1 MIEMSATVTAGKGNE
16 RHNHDLEYRAKLDN
30 VHNPNTANVIDLIPY
45 VSYKEQINELM
56 KPFID
61 EYNRRVDERY
71 QAAWE
76 RFNSGLIKTKPRKRD
91 YKKLDYDYWS
101 DHINDK
107 KLNPETKKEEIIP
120 IFRSLIIGIGD
131 KNDRDLMRLTEDQ
144 AKKILSNTVD
154 EFQKSFP
161 SFYVLGATMHLDEE
175 GFYHVHLD
183 YKPFYSKEI
192 GSTGLLVGTGFDT
205 AMEKMGYQPEQSI
218 INGRDKVPLLF
229 NAMRNK
235 IYYIL
240 EEQMGK
246 EQIRMQYNVSKTK
259 DPTKDSS
266 KNQRLRDWQET
277 QDKVRE
283 LQHEKNKAI
292 DIIEKDTASP
302 EDVTVAITALENID
316 STLKEVMESPKS
328 RLDKNKVVVTFS
340 LLDQLQS
347 FIKLI
352 REKFAYIL
360 NMLDIYKENYWKA
373 QNELDNLT
381 DYLEHCEVI
390 PKIDYKII
398 LKNHEKEL
406 SSANE
411 KLARLEK
418 FVLDN
423 SNLTKKDLDAI
434 KNNKRSIERGR
445 ER

>member
-1 MIEMSATVTAGKGNE
+1 
-16 RHNHDLEYRAKLDN
+16 
-30 VHNPNTANVIDLIPY
+30 
-45 VSYKEQINELM
+45 
-56 KPFID
+56 
-61 EYNRRVDERY
+61 
-71 QAAWE
+71 
-76 RFNSGLIKTKPRKRD
+76 
-91 YKKLDYDYWS
+91 
-101 DHINDK
+101 
-107 KLNPETKKEEIIP
+107 
-120 IFRSLIIGIGD
+120 
-131 KNDRDLMRLTEDQ
+131 
-144 AKKILSNTVD
+144 
-154 EFQKSFP
+154 
-161 SFYVLGATMHLDEE
+161 
-175 GFYHVHLD
+175 
-183 YKPFYSKEI
+183 
-192 GSTGLLVGTGFDT
+192 
-205 AMEKMGYQPEQSI
+205 
-218 INGRDKVPLLF
+218 
-229 NAMRNK
+229 
-235 IYYIL
+235 
-240 EEQMGK
+240 MGK

-360 NMLDIYKENYWKA
+360 NMLDIYKENYWKV

-381 DYLEHCEVI
+381 DHLENCEVI

-445 ER
+445 